1 MQEQRLLTTPDTA
14 DRRDAIDALSAFIE
28 AGSFAPGD
36 RLPPERE
43 LMVSLGMTR
52 TTLRKALDALEHEG
66 RIWRHVGKGTFI
78 ASQVGG
84 ARPERL
90 KELSGQVTPVHM
102 MRARLS
108 LEPAIAREAAINAS
122 DAAVR
127 KIMEARDRAVDAPSW
142 DEYEAED
149 DHLHRIIAEATGN
162 VLLLELFDQ
171 LNQVRRA
178 VAWNTVIRHS
188 SRPPRDHSSFGEHE
202 RIARAIE
209 ARNPAEAHAAMRDH
223 LGSVSARLF
232 GEV

>member
-1 MQEQRLLTTPDTA
+1 MLNTPEIA
-14 DRRDAIDALSAFIE
+14 DRKDAIDALIDFIDR
-28 AGSFAPGD
+28 GNFAPGD
-36 RLPPERE
+36 RLPAERE

-78 ASQVGG
+78 ASRSTT
-84 ARPERL
+84 RPGH
-90 KELSGQVTPVHM
+90 LSKLCGQVTPVHM

-122 DAAVR
+122 EADVR
-127 KIMEARDRAVDAPSW
+127 RLLAARDRAKAAPSW
-142 DEYEAED
+142 DAYEAED
-149 DHLHRIIAEATGN
+149 DAFHRGVAEATGN

-178 VAWNTVIRHS
+178 VAWNAVIRHTT
-188 SRPPRDHSSFGEHE
+188 RPAEDHSSFGEHE
-202 RIARAIE
+202 RIVEAIA
-209 ARNPAEAHAAMRDH
+209 ARNAAEAQAAMRDH

-232 GEV
+232 GEI

>member
-1 MQEQRLLTTPDTA
+1 VLTSPETA
-14 DRRDAIDALSAFIE
+14 DRRDAIEALKSFIE
-28 AGSFAPGD
+28 ARDFAPGD
-36 RLPPERE
+36 RLPAERE

-52 TTLRKALDALEHEG
+52 TTLRKALDALEREG

-78 ASQVGG
+78 ASTFDA
-84 ARPERL
+84 ARPGRL
-90 KELSGQVTPVHM
+90 SELSGLVTPVHM

-127 KIMEARDRAVDAPSW
+127 KIMRARDRAASASTW
-142 DEYEAED
+142 EAYEAED
-149 DHLHRIIAEATGN
+149 DAFHRTVAEATGN

-178 VAWNTVIRHS
+178 VAWNAVVRRS
-188 SRPPRDHSSFGEHE
+188 PCPPPDHSSFAEHD
-202 RIARAIE
+202 RIAEAIK
-209 ARNPAEAHAAMRDH
+209 ARNPGEAHAAMRSH

-232 GEV
+232 GEI